1 MKHVLA
7 IGDLGDT
14 ASTPPA
20 APRKAAGPAVWVQQ
34 SDGSWAIKWRNN
46 DTWWDLS
53 ARYLQSGP
61 RYKEI
66 FNYQSDAFHARV
78 PQPIAIYTGALVA
91 MPPEAV
97 KRAQL
102 LGEAPGG
109 GGVQPSPGPSPG
121 PGPVTPGPGP
131 SPSPSGGG
139 GNVTPSPSGGG
150 GNVTPVPG
158 PSGGGGLPPNP
169 GPTPGGGGGGITPR
183 PSGGGGGPIVL
194 PSGQLAASSGNSS
207 LHWWLLG
214 GLGLAVVTT
223 IGVVVYHHSSQRAQL
238 EGHHGGR
245 RA

>member
-14 ASTPPA
+14 TSTPPATPA

-109 GGVQPSPGPSPG
+109 GGVQPSPGP
-121 PGPVTPGPGP
+121 GPVTPGPGP

-194 PSGQLAASSGNSS
+194 PSGQLAASSGTSH
-207 LHWWLLG
+207 LYWWLLG
-214 GLGLAVVTT
+214 GLGLAVLTT
-223 IGVVVYHHSSQRAQL
+223 IGVVVYHHSSQREQL

>member
-14 ASTPPA
+14 DVTASNAVAGGSSSSSSSGTSS
-20 APRKAAGPAVWVQQ
+20 APVRKAAGPAIWVQQ

-53 ARYLQSGP
+53 QRYLQAGK
-61 RYKEI
+61 RYKEL

-78 PQPIAIYTGALVA
+78 PQPIAIYTGALVS

-97 KRAQL
+97 QRAQL
-102 LGEAPGG
+102 LGEIAGG
-109 GGVQPSPGPSPG
+109 SNVQPSPGPSPSPG

-131 SPSPSGGG
+131 SPTPTPGGG
-139 GNVTPSPSGGG
+139 GNIS
-150 GNVTPVPG
+150 PVPG
-158 PSGGGGLPPNP
+158 PSGGGSV
-169 GPTPGGGGGGITPR
+169 TPGGGGGVMPK
-183 PSGGGGGPIVL
+183 PSGGGGGGPIVL
-194 PSGQLAASSGNSS
+194 PSGQLAAGNST

-223 IGVVVYHHSSQRAQL
+223 IGAVVYHHSSQQRAQ
-238 EGHHGGR
+238 HGGR
-245 RA
+245 HA